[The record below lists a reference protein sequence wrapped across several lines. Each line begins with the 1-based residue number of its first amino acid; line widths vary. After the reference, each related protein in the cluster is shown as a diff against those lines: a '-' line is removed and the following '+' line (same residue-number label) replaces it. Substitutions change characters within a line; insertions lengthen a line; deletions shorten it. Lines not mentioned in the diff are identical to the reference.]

1 MFFYSCMLLNIIN
14 CISNI
19 NLTIKISPPATLLQI
34 ALSIPQTG
42 SLQFVTKKLITMKLS
57 KSLLQAMVMAVT
69 VASISSCEKPAPVK
83 EESSRQK
90 PKTDS
95 AYVSCPGCGMG

>member
-1 MFFYSCMLLNIIN
+1 
-14 CISNI
+14 
-19 NLTIKISPPATLLQI
+19 
-34 ALSIPQTG
+34 
-42 SLQFVTKKLITMKLS
+42 MKLS
-57 KSLLQAMVMAVT
+57 KSLLQAMVVAVT